1 MVDPERATKALAA
14 IRRLGARV
22 SIDDFGAGQSAL
34 PYLKKLPADEVK
46 IDKSYI
52 LTMTLD
58 KQDAAIVRSTIGL
71 AHALGLSV
79 VGEGIENEA
88 TLRLLRAYGCDYGQ
102 GYYLGRP
109 EGPRSVSRCLGPAR
123 LTEEKVGPVEPSRL
137 VASR

>member
-1 MVDPERATKALAA
+1 MVDPERSARALAA
-14 IRRLGARV
+14 MRSLGARV

-46 IDKSYI
+46 IDKSFVI
-52 LTMTLD
+52 TMTVD

-71 AHALGLSV
+71 AHELGLSV
-79 VGEGIENEA
+79 VGEGVENEA

-109 EGPRSVSRCLGPAR
+109 EGPRAVSGHFRSTAVSGLSPGASK
-123 LTEEKVGPVEPSRL
+123 TSRL
-137 VASR
+137 AALP